1 MFAVPCSPTGHLPAA
16 FAGPLAPQLLRSRPR
31 RPTDL
36 RLAWGRPRM
45 PADLTSWCCSVN
57 VVFAGHD
64 HIYERTCPV
73 FRQICQPGNADGS
86 QGGPMYVVI
95 GNAGVRS
102 CHCSSGHHV

>member
-1 MFAVPCSPTGHLPAA
+1 M
-16 FAGPLAPQLLRSRPR
+16 
-31 RPTDL
+31 
-36 RLAWGRPRM
+36 
-45 PADLTSWCCSVN
+45 N

-73 FRQICQPGNADGS
+73 FRQFCQPSHADGS

-102 CHCSSGHHV
+102 CRCSSGHHV